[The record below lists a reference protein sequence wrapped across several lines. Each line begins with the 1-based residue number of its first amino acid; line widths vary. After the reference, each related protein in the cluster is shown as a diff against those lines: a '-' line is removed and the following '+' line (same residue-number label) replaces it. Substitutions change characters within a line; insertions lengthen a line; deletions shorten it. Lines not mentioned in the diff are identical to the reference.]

1 MEKIAIIGAGM
12 VGRSWSILFA
22 RAGHPVSLFD
32 NNAETAA
39 RAQGIIGESLIDLKE
54 QDLVDDPN
62 AVGRRIQVTSS
73 LGEALNGAIH
83 AQEAVTEK
91 LAVKQ
96 AAFKDIDELA
106 RPETILASSS
116 STMPASAYT
125 ENLAGRRRCL
135 LAHPLNPPHLVP
147 LVELCPAPW
156 TDASA
161 IERTRALMVSIG
173 QVPITMTKEV
183 PGFIVNRLQVA
194 LLNEAFALLEDD
206 CISAA
211 DVDKAITHGLGLR
224 WSVVGPF
231 ETIDLNAVRGLGHYV
246 DIFADQYYAM
256 MKDRGA
262 PRRWSED
269 VVVKADKAMRG
280 ALSLSEIP
288 ARQAWRD
295 RRLMDLARLRAS
307 SGKAGR

>member
-32 NNAETAA
+32 NSAETASGA
-39 RAQGIIGESLIDLKE
+39 LDIIDESLSDLKE
-54 QDLVDDPN
+54 HDLVDDPG
-62 AVGRRIQVTSS
+62 AVRRRIQVATS
-73 LGEALNGAIH
+73 LGEALDGAVH

-91 LAVKQ
+91 LVAKQ
-96 AAFKDIDELA
+96 AAFKDMDALA
-106 RPETILASSS
+106 RPETVLASSS

-231 ETIDLNAVRGLGHYV
+231 ETIDLNAARGLSHYV
-246 DIFADQYYAM
+246 DIFADQYHSM
-256 MKDRGA
+256 IKDRGA
-262 PRRWSED
+262 PRRWSEGI
-269 VVVKADKAMRG
+269 VNKADKAMRDV
-280 ALSLSEIP
+280 LSLPEIP
-288 ARQAWRD
+288 ARQTWRD
-295 RRLMDLARLRAS
+295 RRLMGLAQLRA
-307 SGKAGR
+307 GDEKAGR